1 MDLLILLIYAA
12 IVWFIF
18 IKKKWLPWT
27 FVSQVIVVVIPIVGL
42 AILILFLNIFAPE
55 SKDVRVMNY
64 VVPVVPRVTGRVI
77 EVPVEP
83 NRPVKK
89 GDVLFRLDPVPFK
102 IDVEAAA
109 ANLSAM
115 RAKLLSAEAGA
126 RGLKEQL
133 KGASGKREALSAKLA
148 LSRKRAVQYQSLA
161 ASGAG
166 TKFDL
171 EQTQSDVLNL
181 ENELAALTASEAQV
195 KEKLAAKSSSGD
207 QDDVAQ
213 AKAQI
218 EQAQAQLDD
227 ANWKLDQTVYYA
239 PGDGTVVGLALRPGA
254 IAAQFPMMPVMSF
267 VLDEQWVVAMFDQ
280 NEVRE
285 VEPGNLAEIALRTY
299 PGRIIR
305 CRVMAVVWATS
316 QGQLPI
322 SGSIPVTGSA
332 SPVPEGRLAVR
343 LGLDDQDKDIF
354 LAAGARGSGAIYTN
368 GAKAIHILRKVLM
381 RVHTKLDWLILKL

>member
-115 RAKLLSAEAGA
+115 QAKLLSAEAGA

-133 KGASGKREALSAKLA
+133 KGASGKREALSAKLE

-181 ENELAALTASEAQV
+181 ENELASLTASEAQV
-195 KEKLAAKSSSGD
+195 KEKLAAKSSAGD

-254 IAAQFPMMPVMSF
+254 IAAQFPMLPVMSF

-332 SPVPEGRLAVR
+332 SPELSR
-343 LGLDDQDKDIF
+343 
-354 LAAGARGSGAIYTN
+354 
-368 GAKAIHILRKVLM
+368 
-381 RVHTKLDWLILKL
+381 

>member
-1 MDLLILLIYAA
+1 MDLLILLVYAA
-12 IVWFIF
+12 LVWFIF

-27 FVSQVIVVVIPIVGL
+27 FVSQVIVVIIPVIGL
-42 AILILFLNIFAPE
+42 SILILFLNIFAPE

-89 GDVLFRLDPVPFK
+89 GEVLFKLDPVPFQ
-102 IDVEAAA
+102 IEVEAAA
-109 ANLSAM
+109 ANLSALQ
-115 RAKLLSAEAGA
+115 AKLLSAEAGA

-133 KGASGKREALSAKLA
+133 KQAAGKREALSAKLDLA
-148 LSRKRAVQYQSLA
+148 RKRVTQYEALA
-161 ASGAG
+161 KTGAG
-166 TKFDL
+166 TKFEL
-171 EQTQSDVLNL
+171 EQAQADADNL
-181 ENELAALTASEAQV
+181 TNELASLAASEAQV
-195 KEKLAAKSSSGD
+195 KEKLAAKTSTGE

-218 EQAQAQLDD
+218 AQAQAQLDD
-227 ANWKLDQTVYYA
+227 ANWKLAQTVYYA

-254 IAAQFPMMPVMSF
+254 VAAQFPMLPVMSF
-267 VLDEQWVVAMFDQ
+267 VLDEQWVVALFDQ

-285 VEPGNLAEIALRTY
+285 VEPGNRAEIALRTY
-299 PGRIIR
+299 PGRIIK
-305 CRVMAVVWATS
+305 CTVVSVVWATA
-316 QGQLPI
+316 QGTLPI
-322 SGSIPVTGSA
+322 SGGLPDTGVAPIPQ
-332 SPVPEGRLAVR
+332 GRLAVR
-343 LGLDDQDKDIF
+343 LGVDEQDKGLF

-368 GAKAIHILRKVLM
+368 GAKAIHILRKVIM

>member
-42 AILILFLNIFAPE
+42 AILILFLNVFAPE

-89 GDVLFRLDPVPFK
+89 GDVLFKLDPVPFQ
-102 IDVEAAA
+102 IAVAAAA
-109 ANLSAM
+109 ANLGAM
-115 RAKLLSAEAGA
+115 RAKLLSAEASS
-126 RGLKEQL
+126 RGLNEQL
-133 KGASGKREALSAKLA
+133 KQAAGKREALSAKLGLA
-148 LSRKRAVQYQSLA
+148 RKRATQYQTLA
-161 ASGAG
+161 TSGAG

-171 EQTQSDVLNL
+171 EQSQSDVLNL
-181 ENELAALTASEAQV
+181 ENELASLTASEAQV
-195 KEKLAAKSSSGD
+195 KEKLKAKTSTGE
-207 QDDVAQ
+207 QDEVAQ
-213 AKAQI
+213 AQAQI
-218 EQAQAQLDD
+218 AQAQAQLDD
-227 ANWKLDQTVYYA
+227 ANWQLDQAVFYA

-254 IAAQFPMMPVMSF
+254 IAAQLPMLPVMSF
-267 VLDEQWVVAMFDQ
+267 VLDEQWVVALFDQ

-285 VEPGNLAEIALRTY
+285 VEPGNSAEIALRTN
-299 PGRIIR
+299 PGQIIK
-305 CRVMAVVWATS
+305 CKVISVVWATS

-322 SGSIPVTGSA
+322 SGSLPVTGT

-343 LGLDDQDKDIF
+343 LGVDEKDKALF

>member
-1 MDLLILLIYAA
+1 MDLLILLVYAGL
-12 IVWFIF
+12 VWFIF

-27 FVSQVIVVVIPIVGL
+27 FVSQVIVVIIPVIGL
-42 AILILFLNIFAPE
+42 SILILFLNIFAPE

-77 EVPVEP
+77 EVPVEA

-89 GDVLFRLDPVPFK
+89 GDVLFKLDPVPFQ

-109 ANLSAM
+109 ANLGALQ
-115 RAKLLSAEAGA
+115 AKLLSAEAGA

-133 KGASGKREALSAKLA
+133 KQASGKREALSAKLDLA
-148 LSRKRAVQYQSLA
+148 RKRVTQYEALA
-161 ASGAG
+161 KTGAG
-166 TKFDL
+166 SKFDL
-171 EQTQSDVLNL
+171 EQAQADADNL
-181 ENELAALTASEAQV
+181 TNELASLTASEAQV
-195 KEKLAAKSSSGD
+195 KEKLAAKTSTGE

-218 EQAQAQLDD
+218 AQAQAQLDD
-227 ANWKLDQTVYYA
+227 ANWKLAQTVYYA

-254 IAAQFPMMPVMSF
+254 IAAQFPMLPVMSF
-267 VLDEQWVVAMFDQ
+267 VLNEQWVVALFDQ

-285 VEPGNLAEIALRTY
+285 VEPGNRAEIALRTY
-299 PGRIIR
+299 PGRIIK
-305 CRVMAVVWATS
+305 CTVVSVVWATA
-316 QGQLPI
+316 QGTLPI
-322 SGSIPVTGSA
+322 SGGLPDTGVAPIPQ
-332 SPVPEGRLAVR
+332 GRLAVR
-343 LGLDDQDKDIF
+343 LGVDDEDKDLF
-354 LAAGARGSGAIYTN
+354 LAAGARGTGAIYTN

>member
-64 VVPVVPRVTGRVI
+64 VVPIVPRVTGRVI

-89 GDVLFRLDPVPFK
+89 GDVLFRLDPVPFQ
-102 IDVEAAA
+102 IAVAAA
-109 ANLSAM
+109 ASNLGAM
-115 RAKLLSAEAGA
+115 KAKLLTAEASS
-126 RGLKEQL
+126 RGLNEQL
-133 KGASGKREALSAKLA
+133 KQASGKREALSAKLGLA
-148 LSRKRAVQYQSLA
+148 RKRATQYQSLA
-161 ASGAG
+161 TSGAG

-171 EQTQSDVLNL
+171 EQSQSDVLNL
-181 ENELAALTASEAQV
+181 ENELASLTASEAQV
-195 KEKLAAKSSSGD
+195 KEKLKAKTSSGE
-207 QDDVAQ
+207 QDEVAQ

-218 EQAQAQLDD
+218 AQAQAQLDD
-227 ANWKLDQTVYYA
+227 ANWQLDQAVFYA

-254 IAAQFPMMPVMSF
+254 IAAQLPMLPVMSF
-267 VLDEQWVVAMFDQ
+267 VLDEQMVVALFDQ

-285 VEPGNLAEIALRTY
+285 VEPGNTAEIALRTY
-299 PGRIIR
+299 PGRIIK
-305 CRVMAVVWATS
+305 CKVIAVVWATS

-322 SGSIPVTGSA
+322 SGSLPVTGT

-343 LGLDDQDKDIF
+343 LGVDEKDKDLF

>member
-89 GDVLFRLDPVPFK
+89 GDVLFRLDPVPFQ
-102 IDVEAAA
+102 IAVAAA
-109 ANLSAM
+109 ASNLGAM
-115 RAKLLSAEAGA
+115 KAKLLTAEASS
-126 RGLKEQL
+126 RGLNEQL
-133 KGASGKREALSAKLA
+133 KQASGKREALSAKLGLA
-148 LSRKRAVQYQSLA
+148 RKRATQYQSLA
-161 ASGAG
+161 TSGAG

-171 EQTQSDVLNL
+171 EQSQSDVLNL
-181 ENELAALTASEAQV
+181 ENELASLTASEAQV
-195 KEKLAAKSSSGD
+195 KEKLKAKTSSGE
-207 QDDVAQ
+207 QDEVAQ

-218 EQAQAQLDD
+218 AQAQAQLDD
-227 ANWKLDQTVYYA
+227 ANWQLDQAVFYA

-254 IAAQFPMMPVMSF
+254 IAAQLPMLPVMSF
-267 VLDEQWVVAMFDQ
+267 VLDEQMVVALFDQ

-285 VEPGNLAEIALRTY
+285 VEPGNTAEIALRTY
-299 PGRIIR
+299 PGRIIK
-305 CRVMAVVWATS
+305 CKVIAVVWATS

-322 SGSIPVTGSA
+322 SGSLPVTGT

-343 LGLDDQDKDIF
+343 LGVDEKDKDLF

>member
-1 MDLLILLIYAA
+1 MDLLILLVYAA
-12 IVWFIF
+12 LVWFIF
-18 IKKKWLPWT
+18 IKKKWLPWN
-27 FVSQVIVVVIPIVGL
+27 FVSQVIVAIIPVIGL
-42 AILILFLNIFAPE
+42 SILILFLNIFAPE

-89 GDVLFRLDPVPFK
+89 GDVLFKLDPVPFQ
-102 IDVEAAA
+102 IEVAAAA
-109 ANLSAM
+109 ANLSALQ
-115 RAKLLSAEAGA
+115 AKLLSAEAGA

-133 KGASGKREALSAKLA
+133 KQAAGKREALSAKLDLA
-148 LSRKRAVQYQSLA
+148 RKRVTQYEDLSKTGAGSKFELEQAQADADNLTSELASLA
-161 ASGAG
+161 
-166 TKFDL
+166 
-171 EQTQSDVLNL
+171 
-181 ENELAALTASEAQV
+181 ASEAQV
-195 KEKLAAKSSSGD
+195 KEKLAAKTSTGE

-218 EQAQAQLDD
+218 AQAQAQLDD
-227 ANWKLDQTVYYA
+227 ANWKLAQTVYYA

-254 IAAQFPMMPVMSF
+254 VAAQFPMLPVMSF
-267 VLDEQWVVAMFDQ
+267 VLDEQWVVALFDQ

-285 VEPGNLAEIALRTY
+285 VEPGNRAEIALRTY
-299 PGRIIR
+299 PGRIIK
-305 CRVMAVVWATS
+305 CTVISVIWATS

-322 SGSIPVTGSA
+322 SGGLPETGVAPIPQ
-332 SPVPEGRLAVR
+332 GRLAVR
-343 LGLDDQDKDIF
+343 LGVDDEDKDLF

-368 GAKAIHILRKVLM
+368 GAKAIHILRKVIM